1 MQSRILKNTMFSCI
15 LAVILAV
22 FTCVFVFTDN
32 LQDTMEQQAY
42 SQTMLLMHILE
53 TSREEPVETLEKIK
67 SEIYGR
73 ITFVDAA
80 GRVVYDSDYNV
91 SELGSHADRDEIVQ
105 AMTEGISMGQRMS
118 TTANRITYYCAAR
131 VGDKGVIRVGV
142 MSATLATDAVL
153 STSPYIWTFIL
164 GFMLIIFILS
174 SFTTNRIVDTIE
186 KYDLDKGEGE
196 IYEELSHFV
205 TKIKSQNDIIKRQ
218 LQTLTDEKLKL
229 QSIFMNIK
237 EGILVCDSKK
247 HIVQTNREARDIL
260 NLTYFDTNFVKVVR
274 IPQLQEAVDKAIKG
288 ETVHTVF
295 DWNGR
300 WYQGIVSQNIYG
312 GDVGAMLF
320 ILDITQQ
327 IENESNRRQFT
338 DNVTHELKTPLT
350 SIIGYSQLITNDIAR
365 PEDIKGFVGIIEKNA
380 ENLMEMIN
388 DIIKISNLET
398 GDSFVKVPLQLDE
411 IVSTAIAQEKLSA
424 TNRNITIN
432 ARLEKI
438 QIMADESQMYQL
450 AHNLIS
456 NAIKYNRENGRVD
469 IVLQKDGKFALLE
482 VKDTGIGIPKEYLD
496 KIFERFYV
504 VDKSRN
510 KKISST
516 GLGLSIVKHVVI
528 AHDGKIDV
536 KSEPGQGSQFTVRLP
551 ME

>member
-398 GDSFVKVPLQLDE
+398 GASFVKVPLQLDE
-411 IVSTAIAQEKLSA
+411 IVSTSIAQEKLSA

>member
-1 MQSRILKNTMFSCI
+1 MFSCI

-205 TKIKSQNDIIKRQ
+205 TRIKSQNDIIKRQ

-398 GDSFVKVPLQLDE
+398 GASFVKVPLQLDE

>member
-247 HIVQTNREARDIL
+247 RIVQTNREARDIL

-398 GDSFVKVPLQLDE
+398 GASFVKVPLQLDE

>member
-205 TKIKSQNDIIKRQ
+205 TRIKSQNDIIKRQ

-247 HIVQTNREARDIL
+247 HIVKTNREARDIL
-260 NLTYFDTNFVKVVR
+260 NLTYCYTNFVKVVR

-398 GDSFVKVPLQLDE
+398 GASFVKVPLQLDE
-411 IVSTAIAQEKLSA
+411 IVSTSIAQEKLSA
-424 TNRNITIN
+424 TNRKITIN

>member
-205 TKIKSQNDIIKRQ
+205 TRIKSQNDIIKRQ

-398 GDSFVKVPLQLDE
+398 GASFVKVPLQLDE
-411 IVSTAIAQEKLSA
+411 IVSTSIAQEKLSA
-424 TNRNITIN
+424 TYRNITIN

>member
-186 KYDLDKGEGE
+186 KYDLDNGEGE

-205 TKIKSQNDIIKRQ
+205 TRIKSQNDIIKRQ

-398 GDSFVKVPLQLDE
+398 GASFVKVPLQLDE
-411 IVSTAIAQEKLSA
+411 IVSTSIAQEKLSA

-438 QIMADESQMYQL
+438 QIMADESQM
-450 AHNLIS
+450 
-456 NAIKYNRENGRVD
+456 
-469 IVLQKDGKFALLE
+469 
-482 VKDTGIGIPKEYLD
+482 
-496 KIFERFYV
+496 
-504 VDKSRN
+504 
-510 KKISST
+510 
-516 GLGLSIVKHVVI
+516 
-528 AHDGKIDV
+528 
-536 KSEPGQGSQFTVRLP
+536 
-551 ME
+551 

>member
-205 TKIKSQNDIIKRQ
+205 TRIKSQNDIIKRQ

-398 GDSFVKVPLQLDE
+398 GASFVKVPLQLDE
-411 IVSTAIAQEKLSA
+411 IVSTSIAQEKLSA

>member
-1 MQSRILKNTMFSCI
+1 MQNRILKNTMFSCI
-15 LAVILAV
+15 LVVILSV
-22 FTCVFVFTDN
+22 FTCVLVFTNN
-32 LQDTMEQQAY
+32 LQETMEQQVY

-53 TSREEPVETLEKIK
+53 TSQEEPVQSLEKIK

-73 ITFVDAA
+73 ITFVDAD
-80 GRVVYDSDYNV
+80 GRVVYDSDYDV
-91 SELGSHADRDEIVQ
+91 ATMGSHADREEIMQ

-118 TTANRITYYCAAR
+118 HTAGRITYYCAAR
-131 VGDKGVIRVGV
+131 VGNTGVIRVGI
-142 MSATLATDAVL
+142 MSATMATDAVL
-153 STSPYIWTFIL
+153 STSPYIWTAMLVFI
-164 GFMLIIFILS
+164 LIIFILS

-186 KYDLDKGEGE
+186 KYDIDKGEGE
-196 IYEELSHFV
+196 IYDELSHFV

-237 EGILVCDSKK
+237 EGILVCDSRKR
-247 HIVQTNREARDIL
+247 IVQTNREAREIL
-260 NLTYFDTNFVKVVR
+260 NLTYFDTNFIKVVR
-274 IPQLQEAVDKAIKG
+274 IPQLQQAVDKAIKG

-295 DWNGR
+295 DWKGR
-300 WYQGIVSQNIYG
+300 WYQCIVSQNIYA

-327 IENESNRRQFT
+327 VENENNRRQFT

-350 SIIGYSQLITNDIAR
+350 SILGYSQLITNDIAR
-365 PEDIKGFVGIIEKNA
+365 SEDIKPFAGIIEKNA
-380 ENLMEMIN
+380 QKLLEMID
-388 DIIKISNLET
+388 DIIRISNLET
-398 GDSFVKVPLQLDE
+398 GDSFNKVSLQLDD
-411 IVSTAIAQEKLSA
+411 IVSTVVAQERLA
-424 TNRNITIN
+424 AGNRNVTIS
-432 ARLEKI
+432 AQLEKI
-438 QIMADESQMYQL
+438 GIMADESQMYQL
-450 AHNLIS
+450 VSNLVS

-469 IVLQKDGKFALLE
+469 INLHRDGTFAVLD
-482 VKDTGIGIPKEYLD
+482 VKDTGIGISKDALD

-510 KKISST
+510 KNISST
-516 GLGLSIVKHVVI
+516 GLGLSIVKHIVI

-551 ME
+551 IE